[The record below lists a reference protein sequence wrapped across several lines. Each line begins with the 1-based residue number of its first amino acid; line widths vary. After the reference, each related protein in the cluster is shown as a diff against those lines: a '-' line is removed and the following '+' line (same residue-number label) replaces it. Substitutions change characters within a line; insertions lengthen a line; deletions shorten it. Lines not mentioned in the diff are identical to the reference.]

1 MQGDWRSLTDN
12 EKRIVKKLLF
22 GMDIPP
28 SWEIQEYVGHE
39 IDEYRS
45 LALLS
50 RGDNQ
55 PANDMNPRL
64 IASGYFDDD
73 NQTAI
78 LGPMVEMILFEKN
91 GVLSELQIFR
101 SDGSP
106 LKREIDPDK
115 IFMIEQRQ

>member
-1 MQGDWRSLTDN
+1 TIALHSLVLSMGQSLLQNGLFQRGKVN
-12 EKRIVKKLLF
+12 EY
-22 GMDIPP
+22 G
-28 SWEIQEYVGHE
+28 
-39 IDEYRS
+39 S

>member
-1 MQGDWRSLTDN
+1 MQDDWRSLTDN

-39 IDEYRS
+39 IDEYGS

-78 LGPMVEMILFEKN
+78 PIREERRFERASN
-91 GVLSELQIFR
+91 IPQRRLTAETGNR
-101 SDGSP
+101 S
-106 LKREIDPDK
+106 
-115 IFMIEQRQ
+115 RQDIHD

>member
-1 MQGDWRSLTDN
+1 MQDDWRSLTDN

-28 SWEIQEYVGHE
+28 SWEIQKYVGHE
-39 IDEYRS
+39 IDEYGS

-55 PANDMNPRL
+55 PASDMNPRL
-64 IASGYFDDD
+64 IASGYCDDD
-73 NQTAI
+73 NQKAI

-101 SDGSP
+101 SDGSQ

-115 IFMIEQRQ
+115 VFVIEQRK

>member
-1 MQGDWRSLTDN
+1 
-12 EKRIVKKLLF
+12 
-22 GMDIPP
+22 
-28 SWEIQEYVGHE
+28 
-39 IDEYRS
+39 
-45 LALLS
+45 
-50 RGDNQ
+50 
-55 PANDMNPRL
+55 MNPRL

-91 GVLSELQIFR
+91 GFLSELQIFR

-115 IFMIEQRQ
+115 IFMIEHRQ